1 MATTGQR
8 HPSADHSRSLA
19 RVQALSGY
27 VTIGILILVGV
38 GCGHFGVLTT
48 QHQQMMSKLALLVA
62 SPALLLTMMEKAD
75 LSKVFARSF
84 IANAGAILVAALVYL
99 VIALVFFRPPPGE
112 RTMGM
117 LLACYTNAGNLG
129 LPVAAYALGDVAWIA
144 PVLLVQVA
152 FLQPLALAHLDY
164 QRARRNGGTVPVAR
178 LMTLPF
184 RNPLTVGCLIGLAL
198 NLAHI
203 SLPGLV
209 ETPLEMLGGVA
220 VPTMLLAF
228 GISLRLDPRPKRGA
242 DSVESYVITVIKVVI
257 QPLSAFLLARYA
269 LHLPEHSV
277 RAVTVI
283 AALPPAQNIY
293 VFGMRYGVR
302 ELFARDTIFR
312 TTVVSAVVI
321 LVLAALL

>member
-1 MATTGQR
+1 M
-8 HPSADHSRSLA
+8 
-19 RVQALSGY
+19 QALTGY

-38 GCGHFGVLTT
+38 GCGHFGILTI
-48 QHQQMMSKLALLVA
+48 QHQKMMSKLALLVA
-62 SPALLLTMMEKAD
+62 SPALMLTMIEKAD

-84 IANAGAILVAALVYL
+84 IANAGAILIAALVYTVLAL
-99 VIALVFFRPPPGE
+99 VIFRPPPAE

-129 LPVAAYALGDVAWIA
+129 LPVAAYALGDPTWIA
-144 PVLLVQVA
+144 PVLLVQIA
-152 FLQPLALAHLDY
+152 ILQPLALAHLDY
-164 QRARRNGGTVPVAR
+164 QRARGSGAKVPVAR
-178 LMTLPF
+178 LITLPF
-184 RNPLTVGCLIGLAL
+184 RNPLTVGCLAGLAL
-198 NLAHI
+198 NLAHVA
-203 SLPGLV
+203 LPGLIQ
-209 ETPLEMLGGVA
+209 TPLEMLGGVA

-228 GISLRLDPRPKRGA
+228 GISLRLDPRPTHGA
-242 DSVESYVITVIKVVI
+242 DSTESYVITVIKVII

-312 TTVVSAVVI
+312 TTAVSAVVI